1 MTVIWN
7 NDNTIIINVVS
18 IRREDVFH
26 EWKHI
31 LDISENETLSLCKG
45 DAPLLSLRRDF
56 LEDLPAFVL
65 SLVAVC

>member
-1 MTVIWN
+1 MVVIWN

-31 LDISENETLSLCKG
+31 LDISENEALSLF
-45 DAPLLSLRRDF
+45 R
-56 LEDLPAFVL
+56 
-65 SLVAVC
+65 